1 MMTFEEV
8 MKYYAIYERILKN
21 RPPEEALLTLEEM
34 ELTLQYEQMQH
45 AAWHEEEM
53 Y

>member
-1 MMTFEEV
+1 MSFEEV
-8 MKYYAIYERILKN
+8 MQYFVMYERILMN

-34 ELTLQYEQMQH
+34 ELTLQYEQMMY
-45 AAWHEEEM
+45 AAWLQEDM

>member
-1 MMTFEEV
+1 MTLEEV
-8 MKYYAIYERILKN
+8 MQYFVMYERILMN

-45 AAWHEEEM
+45 AAWLQNEM

>member
-1 MMTFEEV
+1 MSFEEV
-8 MKYYAIYERILKN
+8 MKYYAMYERVLMN

-34 ELTLQYEQMQH
+34 ELTLQYEQMMY
-45 AAWHEEEM
+45 AASLQEDM